1 MTLGIRSWLER
12 GSFFGFD
19 GHRIFYRRE
28 GAGPPLLLVHG
39 YPFNSYDW
47 HKIWGDLVSRHDVI
61 APDMLGMGFS
71 DKPVRHRYSVFDH
84 ADMHEALARELG
96 LAEFDVLAHDI
107 GVTVVQEMLARRMES
122 PALPKIRSV
131 VFLNGGLFYEVYR
144 PRLVQKLL
152 CSPAGHVLGPITPD
166 GAVRAALKEM
176 FGPDTQPTRAEVD
189 ELVEVL
195 KHNRGKRV
203 NHLVGRFV
211 LDRKH
216 HRDRF
221 ALPLERAVVPMRLVN
236 GNLDPNSGAHL
247 AQRYRELVPDPDVVD
262 LPTIGHWPQ
271 LEAPRETVGPALEF
285 FARARG

>member
-1 MTLGIRSWLER
+1 MAFGIRSWLER
-12 GSFFGFD
+12 GSFFDFG
-19 GHRIFYRRE
+19 GLRIFYRRE
-28 GAGPPLLLVHG
+28 GSGAPLLLVHG

-47 HKIWGDLVSRHDVI
+47 HKIWDDLVSRHDVV

-71 DKPVRHRYSVFDH
+71 DKPVRHGYSVFDH
-84 ADMHEALARELG
+84 ADMHEALVRELG
-96 LAEFDVLAHDI
+96 LVEFDVLAHDL
-107 GVTVVQEMLARRMES
+107 GVTVVQEMLARRMEN

-144 PRLVQKLL
+144 PRLAQKLL
-152 CSPAGHVLGPITPD
+152 CSPAGRVLGPITPD
-166 GAVRAALKEM
+166 GAVRGALKEM

-195 KHNRGKRV
+195 KHNQGKRV

-211 LDRKH
+211 LDRRR

-221 ALPLERAVVPMRLVN
+221 ARPLERAVVPMRLIN

-262 LPTIGHWPQ
+262 LPAIGHWPQ
-271 LEAPRETVGPALEF
+271 LEAPRETVQPALEF
-285 FARARG
+285 FARIRG

>member
-1 MTLGIRSWLER
+1 MTSGIRQWL
-12 GSFFGFD
+12 GQGAFFEFG

-28 GAGPPLLLVHG
+28 GRGSPLLLVHG

-47 HKIWGDLVSRHDVI
+47 HKIWDDLIARHDVI

-71 DKPVRHRYSVFDH
+71 DKPARHPYSVFDH
-84 ADMHEALARELG
+84 ADMHEALLRGLG
-96 LAEFDVLAHDI
+96 FGEFDVLAHDL
-107 GVTVVQEMLARRMES
+107 GVTVVQEMLARRMEDS
-122 PALPKIRSV
+122 ALPRLRSV

-144 PRLVQKLL
+144 PRLAQKLL
-152 CSPAGHVLGPITPD
+152 CSPAGRVLGPITPD
-166 GAVRAALKEM
+166 AAVRAALKEM
-176 FGPDTQPTRAEVD
+176 FGPDTQPSRTEVD

-211 LDRKH
+211 LDRKR

-221 ALPLERAVVPMRLVN
+221 ARPLVQGFVPMRLID

-247 AQRYRELVPDPDVVD
+247 VRRYRELVPNPDVVD

-271 LEAPRETVGPALEF
+271 LEAPRATVGPALEF
-285 FARARG
+285 LARPPV